1 MALFKLTLKHQDA
14 IDSHQPFYDGNFEVL
29 PMRRRGFFDIFPL
42 SLLFA
47 YADMAPGEWD
57 GIISTNGK
65 KIVITQ
71 SKWRDP
77 AKHKKVYEFD
87 LDEIESIKSSYLGL
101 TLILKNHVK
110 GLTMSKVNYFLK
122 YPLVILTLGGVFHF
136 LLKGK
141 LSEIHLKNDFENEDK
156 FKSLLNI

>member
-42 SLLFA
+42 NLLFA

-71 SKWRDP
+71 SKWRDQ

-87 LDEIESIKSSYLGL
+87 LDEIESIKSSYIGL

-122 YPLVILTLGGVFHF
+122 YPLVILTLGGFLHF